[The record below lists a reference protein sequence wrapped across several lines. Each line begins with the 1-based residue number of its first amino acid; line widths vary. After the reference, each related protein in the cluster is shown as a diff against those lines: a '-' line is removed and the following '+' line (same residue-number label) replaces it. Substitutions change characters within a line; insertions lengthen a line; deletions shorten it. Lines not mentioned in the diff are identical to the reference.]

1 MKSCKHSWSFVVFA
15 GIILFTWSSWGF
27 CYGDDEKA
35 RSTLRGIGII
45 GIVVDWDGTGIE
57 EEALKSCRE
66 KVQKNIASQ
75 LKQEGIKV
83 HSEGT
88 IDTPP
93 FLYIEIHSY
102 RCGNNVHAAYFG
114 VKVMQE
120 IFLKGKESVSSTS
133 PTWSSG
139 GVVGIVVDEAFEDII
154 SKLVAEFASAYLS
167 VNPKGEI
174 KEESS
179 DHKKSI

>member
-1 MKSCKHSWSFVVFA
+1 MKSCKHSWSIVVFT
-15 GIILFTWSSWGF
+15 GIILFTWCSFGF

-35 RSTLRGIGII
+35 RNTLRGIGII

-57 EEALKSCRE
+57 EEVLKACKE
-66 KVQKNIASQ
+66 KIQKNIALQ

-88 IDTPP
+88 IETPP

-114 VKVMQE
+114 VKLMQE
-120 IFLKGKESVSSTS
+120 IFLKEQQSVTSTS

-139 GVVGIVVDEAFEDII
+139 GVVGIVREEAFEDFI
-154 SKLVAEFASAYLS
+154 SKLVDEFTSAYLT
-167 VNPKGEI
+167 VNPKGEV
-174 KEESS
+174 KEENS
-179 DHKKSI
+179 DHEESI